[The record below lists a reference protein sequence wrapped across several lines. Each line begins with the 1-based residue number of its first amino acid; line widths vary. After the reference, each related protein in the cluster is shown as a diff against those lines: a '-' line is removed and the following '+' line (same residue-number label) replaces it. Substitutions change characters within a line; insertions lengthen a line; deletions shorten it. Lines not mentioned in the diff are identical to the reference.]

1 MHYHVYG
8 LGNALV
14 DMEYEIDD
22 AFLAQ
27 HEIAKGHMTLVEAE
41 RLLQLSGDLADH
53 APRRCSGGSAAN
65 SLMAVSALGG
75 RAFYSCKVAD
85 DEVGHFFVQDMR
97 AAGVDTNAHEQRG
110 EGITG
115 QCLVLVTADAER
127 SMNTFLG
134 ISGSLGQA
142 DVDTEALE
150 AADMLYLEGYLC
162 TSPSARDAV
171 THAREL
177 AEQKGIRTVASLSD
191 PSVVQF
197 FGDDMRAMLGT
208 HVDHLFCNEEE
219 ALAWTGASTLP
230 EAVAA
235 LKDFAHSF
243 AVTRGAEGSLIWDGT
258 TEHAIATAPIKPVD
272 SNGAG
277 DIYAGAYLY
286 GLGQGWTHEASARLA
301 SRAAARLVA
310 RFGARLPVE
319 DYPGLL
325 SAE

>member
-14 DMEYEIDD
+14 DMEYEINDD
-22 AFLAQ
+22 FLAQ

-75 RAFYSCKVAD
+75 KAFYSCKVAD
-85 DEVGHFFVQDMR
+85 DEVGHFFVEDMR
-97 AAGVDTNAHEQRG
+97 AAGVETNAHEQRG

-115 QCLVLVTADAER
+115 QCLVLITPDAER

-134 ISGSLGQA
+134 ISGSLSEK

-162 TSPSARDAV
+162 TSPTARDAV
-171 THAREL
+171 IHAREL
-177 AEQKGIRTVASLSD
+177 AERRGIRTVASLSD
-191 PSVVQF
+191 PSVVEF
-197 FGDDMRAMLGT
+197 FGEDMRAMLGS

-219 ALAWTGASTLP
+219 ALAWTGASTL
-230 EAVAA
+230 EDAFSS
-235 LKDFAHSF
+235 LKDFASSF
-243 AVTRGAEGSLIWDGT
+243 AITRGAEGSLLWDGSAR
-258 TEHAIATAPIKPVD
+258 HIVATAPIKPVD
-272 SNGAG
+272 TNGAG

-286 GLGQGWTHEASARLA
+286 GLGQGWPHEKAAELA

-325 SAE
+325 NA